1 MSRFV
6 RSTGFLQVAMVSLV
20 SGMIAI
26 GIVGAMS
33 GQQPAVL
40 ASAGFCGDGVVNQ
53 SGEECDG
60 SAGVGVGQTCTSGCK
75 IQNAPF
81 CGDGVVNQTGEECD
95 GSAGVGI
102 GQTCTS
108 GCKIQNAPFCGD
120 GVVNQ
125 TGEECDGS
133 AGVGVGQT
141 CTSGCKI
148 QNAPFCGDGIVNQ
161 TGEECDGSA
170 GVGVG
175 QTCTSG
181 CKIQN
186 APFCGDG
193 VVNQTGEECDGS
205 AGVGVGQTCT
215 SGCKIQGGG
224 GGGGAFCGDGI
235 LNQTGEECDGSA
247 GVGPGQ
253 FCNTGCKLASAPFC
267 GDGVVNQAGEEC
279 DGSAGVGTGQS
290 CTSGCKLQTTDDNG
304 DDGNGGGGGGGPT
317 TSGGGGGGGGLPLLT
332 IHTISTNCEGTDTG
346 NVVVT
351 WHTNLDA
358 TTRVVYGP
366 TSVPTIGFAPNYG
379 YPSSTA
385 EDTSVM
391 KRIHSVTISG
401 LTAGATYYFRPI
413 SAFSRGEK
421 YGVEV
426 SLVACSSGQ
435 TAATVTKTASLTF
448 TNPGGVV
455 DYQVTVTNPG
465 TTILDNIIA
474 VDTLPEGLTY
484 ADTGLTVRTWELARL
499 NPGQSETF
507 TYQVKVSDTAS
518 EGIYENIVN
527 LFQNGSQIDQASY
540 GLEVRKGTVLGEE
553 LPDTTSSVLGWYY
566 LAASM
571 LLTSAGGSFALVISR
586 RRNLIQGINF
596 LKRM

>member
-95 GSAGVGI
+95 GSAGVGV

-120 GVVNQ
+120 GV
-125 TGEECDGS
+125 
-133 AGVGVGQT
+133 
-141 CTSGCKI
+141 
-148 QNAPFCGDGIVNQ
+148 VNQ

-304 DDGNGGGGGGGPT
+304 DDGN
-317 TSGGGGGGGGLPLLT
+317 GGGGGGLPLLT